1 MDNSAIY
8 TVGLLARHIQDLVGM
23 GVPLS
28 KDVDTNILCWS
39 AAKRTTVEQISSL
52 AVQLALL
59 GGKTRE
65 SVYLHLPA
73 SWLDL
78 AGGLRGAFVL
88 DAKPQTARGSSERR
102 DVSTLRASSF
112 W

>member
-65 SVYLHLPA
+65 SV
-73 SWLDL
+73 
-78 AGGLRGAFVL
+78 
-88 DAKPQTARGSSERR
+88 
-102 DVSTLRASSF
+102 
-112 W
+112 